1 MKVYTTYTPSH
12 KIMYDNYF
20 LKTLPDEFDVH
31 AYEIPQECDTGDFYS
46 DGWDK
51 TCYRKV

>member
-31 AYEIPQECDTGDFYS
+31 AYEIPQECDTGIFIQMV
-46 DGWDK
+46 GIK
-51 TCYRKV
+51 HAIGK